1 MYPPLFFAETGA
13 SGILERGLTLS
24 NNIADAWNL
33 EWISVFQSPLY
44 ASINHLAATFA
55 VGSLL
60 FFMIRFF
67 RNMVMD
73 ELGEQLIDLLW
84 PIMVVILLANNAH
97 LTASTTLAMRGM
109 IHKASDD
116 ILHVELLG
124 VKLEDAIQN
133 SVLRAAVGG
142 EISAQLNQCQGL
154 VDQPQIDCL
163 EKANAQVQESIKEFQ
178 AKTGIPGSFVKIGA
192 EIESALRQ
200 NPLVNGTIGAGQTAG
215 GQLPGAI
222 GAAKSGNI
230 LGAAGQITSAGS
242 YGAAGFF
249 GGYFNAVVQSLVQT
263 LLLAFQWAFAN
274 ILEISMLLTAL
285 MGPIAVAGSLLP
297 FGTKS
302 IFAWLI
308 GFFSLGMAQISYN
321 IIVGLCAEV
330 IVKSDITDV
339 NGFLVIVGLL
349 APALALAI
357 AAGGGMSVFN
367 IISSSSASA
376 VALLVTKGVPWSK
389 EI

>member
-1 MYPPLFFAETGA
+1 M
-13 SGILERGLTLS
+13 
-24 NNIADAWNL
+24 
-33 EWISVFQSPLY
+33 
-44 ASINHLAATFA
+44 
-55 VGSLL
+55 
-60 FFMIRFF
+60 
-67 RNMVMD
+67 
-73 ELGEQLIDLLW
+73 
-84 PIMVVILLANNAH
+84 
-97 LTASTTLAMRGM
+97 
-109 IHKASDD
+109 
-116 ILHVELLG
+116 
-124 VKLEDAIQN
+124 
-133 SVLRAAVGG
+133 
-142 EISAQLNQCQGL
+142 
-154 VDQPQIDCL
+154 
-163 EKANAQVQESIKEFQ
+163 EFQ

-222 GAAKSGNI
+222 GTAKSGNI

-297 FGTKS
+297 FDTKS

-349 APALALAI
+349 ASPCLSDR
-357 AAGGGMSVFN
+357 GGGMSVFN